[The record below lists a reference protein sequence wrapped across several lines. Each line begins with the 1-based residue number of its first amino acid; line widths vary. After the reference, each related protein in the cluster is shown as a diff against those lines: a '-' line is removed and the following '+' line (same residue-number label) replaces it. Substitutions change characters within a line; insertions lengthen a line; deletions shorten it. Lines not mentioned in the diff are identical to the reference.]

1 MVVLDGF
8 GVGAAPD
15 CPPGEADRHTL
26 AHVAGAEPLD
36 LPVLASLGLGLIAPE
51 SIRPGDSPRAAYG
64 RLAPVHP
71 GADTYLG
78 HQELMGGGL
87 SLVEFKLMEEL
98 GDTIRDAL
106 VAAGHRVEQ
115 LVLGQSMLLV
125 DGVAVV
131 HDNIEARARLNV
143 NVTASLDDVGFDK
156 LTEIGLVVRRAVNI
170 SRVIVVGSRGYDV
183 DGIRAH
189 IVHRGDGHIGVDTP
203 ALEVYTDD
211 YQVRHLGLEF
221 PVERQLPTRVHESGG
236 SVVLLGKAA
245 DVVRCEGAVL
255 ENLVP
260 TGEVLDAT
268 LRHLD
273 GMERGL
279 IVANVQE
286 TDLAG
291 HEQDRDRYAQ
301 VLRLFDKRL
310 PELLECI
317 GPSDALFVTADHGND
332 PTSGSSRH
340 TRELVP
346 VLAYGPSFSPVD
358 LGVRSTLADVGA
370 TVADLHGLEP
380 LDSGTSFAKEILC
393 SST

>member
-1 MVVLDGF
+1 M
-8 GVGAAPD
+8 
-15 CPPGEADRHTL
+15 
-26 AHVAGAEPLD
+26 D
-36 LPVLASLGLGLIAPE
+36 LPVLASLGLGRLAPG
-51 SIRPGDSPRAAYG
+51 SVPPSKFPRAAYG
-64 RLAPVHP
+64 RLAPMHP

-87 SLVEFKLMEEL
+87 DNVELKLMEEL
-98 GDTIRDAL
+98 GETITDAL
-106 VAAGHRVEQ
+106 VETGHRVER
-115 LVLGQSMLLV
+115 LVDGQSMLLV
-125 DGVAVV
+125 DGVAVI

-143 NVTASLDDVGFDK
+143 NVTASLDDIGFDE
-156 LTEIGLVVRRAVNI
+156 LTEIGLLVRRAVNV

-183 DGIRAH
+183 DDIRAH
-189 IVHRGDGHIGVDTP
+189 IVHRGEGHIGVDTP
-203 ALEVYTDD
+203 SLGVYTDD

-221 PVERQLPTRVHESGG
+221 PIERQLPSRMRESGG
-236 SVVLLGKAA
+236 QVVLLGKAA

-255 ENLVP
+255 DNIVP

-268 LRHLD
+268 LRHLEQ
-273 GMERGL
+273 MERGL

-301 VLRLFDKRL
+301 VLRLVDSRL
-310 PELLECI
+310 PELLEGI
-317 GPSDALFVTADHGND
+317 GPDDALIVTADHGND

-346 VLAYGPSFSPVD
+346 VLAYSPSFTSVD
-358 LGVRSTLADVGA
+358 LKVRSTLADVGA
-370 TVADLHGLEP
+370 TVADLHQLEP